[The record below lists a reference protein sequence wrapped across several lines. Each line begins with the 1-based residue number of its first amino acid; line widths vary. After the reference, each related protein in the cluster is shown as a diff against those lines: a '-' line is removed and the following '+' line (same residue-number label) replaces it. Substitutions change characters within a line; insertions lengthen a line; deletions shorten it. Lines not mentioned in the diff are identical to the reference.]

1 MTILCDPY
9 LSCRRNVGGCCLNWN
24 TNRKAWTR
32 KLSPAMSSD
41 GSPNLPIILLSVYSK
56 IPERILWWEDEYV
69 MKSQLPER
77 LVPVI
82 QRACRLGLHSDK
94 GLQPKEATA

>member
-1 MTILCDPY
+1 VAVVLTGIQTGRLGRG
-9 LSCRRNVGGCCLNWN
+9 SCRLPCQATV
-24 TNRKAWTR
+24 
-32 KLSPAMSSD
+32 P
-41 GSPNLPIILLSVYSK
+41 PNLPIILLSVYSK

-94 GLQPKEATA
+94 GLQRKEATA